1 MRVTLL
7 ATILIAATSLLSVG
21 CGGGIKD
28 NEVKVSGN
36 VTIDGQPIEIG
47 SVSFVS
53 ADGSTPT
60 GGGNIKDGA
69 YVAFVAPGE
78 KKVLVLGN
86 KLVGKEKLYDT
97 PDSPTRDMYEKVTP
111 PEYNA
116 VHLTPLT
123 ATINSEQDGLNF
135 ELTSKVKA
143 KR

>member
-1 MRVTLL
+1 ML
-7 ATILIAATSLLSVG
+7 ATALVAAMSLLSLG
-21 CGGGIKD
+21 CSGGSTK
-28 NEVKVSGN
+28 NEVKVTGT

-60 GGGNIKDGA
+60 GGGNIKDGE
-69 YVAFVAPGE
+69 YVAFVPPGE

-86 KLVGKEKLYDT
+86 KLIGKEKLYDT

-116 VHLTPLT
+116 DHLTPLT
-123 ATINSEQDGLNF
+123 ATITDDQSGLNF

-143 KR
+143 RR

>member
-1 MRVTLL
+1 MQIPIL
-7 ATILIAATSLLSVG
+7 ATTLVAAVSLLSIG
-21 CGGGIKD
+21 CSSGTKS
-28 NEVKVSGN
+28 NEVKVSGK

-53 ADGSTPT
+53 ADGATPT
-60 GGGNIKDGA
+60 GGGNIKDGT

-97 PDSPTRDMYEKVTP
+97 PDSPTRDKYEKVTP

-116 VHLTPLT
+116 FELTPLT
-123 ATINSEQDGLNF
+123 ASISGAQDDLDF
-135 ELTSKVKA
+135 ELLKKVKA
-143 KR
+143 RR